1 MKYKKVSFLL
11 CLAMLFGMLC
21 QAEAKA
27 PKYKLIW
34 KEDFNGNRINEK
46 YWSKIPRG
54 GSEWSVHLSD
64 HPSLYELKKGKLMLH
79 GVQNNGILPN
89 DTADYLTA
97 GIYTK
102 DKFTVGYGKV
112 EVRTKLEGAQSAWP
126 AIWMLPQGGRWPED
140 GEVDLMERLHK
151 HDYIHQ
157 TVHSNY
163 TEVEKETKNPPYG
176 ATPKCNPEAFNVY
189 AVEILPDSLVFSIN
203 GKPTFSYPNIHK
215 EGQYP
220 FGTPYFLLI
229 DMQIG
234 ATWMEAPDPKDY
246 PIKMTVDWVKV
257 YELEQ

>member
-1 MKYKKVSFLL
+1 MKHKKVSFLL
-11 CLAMLFGMLC
+11 CLSMLFGMLC

-64 HPSLYELKKGKLMLH
+64 HPSLYEVKKGKLMLH

-151 HDYIHQ
+151 HDYIH
-157 TVHSNY
+157 
-163 TEVEKETKNPPYG
+163 
-176 ATPKCNPEAFNVY
+176 
-189 AVEILPDSLVFSIN
+189 
-203 GKPTFSYPNIHK
+203 
-215 EGQYP
+215 
-220 FGTPYFLLI
+220 
-229 DMQIG
+229 
-234 ATWMEAPDPKDY
+234 
-246 PIKMTVDWVKV
+246 
-257 YELEQ
+257 

>member
-1 MKYKKVSFLL
+1 MKHKNVGFLM
-11 CLAMLFGMLC
+11 CLAMLFGMLF
-21 QAEAKA
+21 QAEAKEQ
-27 PKYKLIW
+27 KYKLIW
-34 KEDFNGNRINEK
+34 KDDFKGNRINGK

-64 HPSLYELKKGKLMLH
+64 HPSLYEVSKGKLTLH

-97 GIYTK
+97 GIYTR
-102 DKFTVGYGKV
+102 DKFTIGYGKV
-112 EVRTKLEGAQSAWP
+112 EVRAKLEGAQSAWP
-126 AIWMLPQGGRWPED
+126 AIWMLPQGGRWPDD
-140 GEVDLMERLHK
+140 GEIDLMERLHK

-163 TEVEKETKNPPYG
+163 TEVEKEIKNPPYG
-176 ATPKCNPEAFNVY
+176 ATPKCNPDKFNVY

-203 GKPTFSYPNIHK
+203 GKPTFSYPNIGK
-215 EGQYP
+215 PGQYP

-234 ATWMEAPDPKDY
+234 ATWMEAPDPNDY
-246 PIKMTVDWVKV
+246 PIKMTVEWVKV
-257 YELEQ
+257 YEMKD